1 MKVSNSSQLI
11 NDYQRRTQQIEQK
24 QHLDAVI
31 KKQQLEAERIKSEQI
46 RTERMAKDRNNQIK
60 GSNVDVSV

>member
-1 MKVSNSSQLI
+1 MKVSDSAKLI
-11 NDYQRRTQQIEQK
+11 NNYQRRTQQIEQK

-31 KKQQLEAERIKSEQI
+31 KKQQLEAERIKAEQI
-46 RTERMAKDRNNQIK
+46 RAERIDKDRNNQIK